1 MQTATRNYTKR
12 QNFDKIYLG
21 LFAVKAA
28 QRSNT
33 TTKMLSMFR
42 QMEEAERTMQHTDS
56 GPKPLK
62 CFTPPPDDNRRYE
75 NRYSESENDLTDSEE
90 DDEEEED
97 EVDNMNP
104 DVIKANRNI
113 DEELQQAQAA
123 ARAKHLR
130 AKFERW
136 ESKEIQREQN
146 IQLFDGDDQS
156 QTESAKT

>member
-1 MQTATRNYTKR
+1 
-12 QNFDKIYLG
+12 
-21 LFAVKAA
+21 
-28 QRSNT
+28 
-33 TTKMLSMFR
+33 MLSMFR
-42 QMEEAERTMQHTDS
+42 QMEEAERTIQHTDS

-75 NRYSESENDLTDSEE
+75 NRNSESENDLTDSEE
-90 DDEEEED
+90 DEDDDEEENED
-97 EVDNMNP
+97 CGKTSRNVDE
-104 DVIKANRNI
+104 A
-113 DEELQQAQAA
+113 LQQAQAA

-156 QTESAKT
+156 QTESAKS

>member
-1 MQTATRNYTKR
+1 M
-12 QNFDKIYLG
+12 FLG
-21 LFAVKAA
+21 LFTVKTA

-42 QMEEAERTMQHTDS
+42 QMEEAERTMQYTDS

-75 NRYSESENDLTDSEE
+75 NRNSESENDLTDSEE
-90 DDEEEED
+90 DDEEEDD
-97 EVDNMNP
+97 EADN
-104 DVIKANRNI
+104 DAIKANRNI